1 MPYVREWLRAAR
13 GWRLAAVFTGA
24 ALLLGTNVVMAT
36 VERLQSAT
44 REVRWL
50 RGRIADK
57 RDLVEQQRQE
67 IAQLAASVDRLTRT
81 ATSLYERSRDAR
93 RLAHMEESRG
103 PATSGG
109 IQAAAL
115 ETGRALVSD
124 DTARSLDQL
133 AWLDSQL
140 ASTGDSLAVL
150 TALLKER
157 DDRATN
163 SGTAPSIWPVR
174 GEVTSNFGVRNS
186 PWGEGREVHPGVD
199 IRAPYGTP
207 VDAAGDGEVV
217 FSGRDPGYG
226 ALVIIDHGRQLRT
239 LYGHLSA
246 IYVREGQHVRR
257 GQTIAAIGA
266 SGRATGAHL
275 HYEVRL
281 ADAPVNPTRYLT
293 D

>member
-1 MPYVREWLRAAR
+1 MPHVREWLRAAR
-13 GWRLAAVFTGA
+13 GWRLAAVLTGA
-24 ALLLGTNVVMAT
+24 ALLLGTNVVVST
-36 VERLQSAT
+36 IGRLRSTT

-57 RDLVEQQRQE
+57 RDVMDQQRQE

-81 ATSLYERSRDAR
+81 ATTLYERSRDAR

-109 IQAAAL
+109 VQAAAL
-115 ETGRALVSD
+115 ETGRTLVSD

-140 ASTGDSLAVL
+140 ASTGDSIAVIS
-150 TALLKER
+150 ALLKER
-157 DDRATN
+157 DERAE
-163 SGTAPSIWPVR
+163 SGTAPSLWPVR
-174 GEVTSNFGVRNS
+174 GEVTSAFGARMS
-186 PWGEGREVHPGVD
+186 PWGEGREIHPGID
-199 IRAPYGTP
+199 IRAPYGAP
-207 VDAAGDGEVV
+207 VDAAGDGEVA
-217 FSGRDPGYG
+217 FAGRDPGYG
-226 ALVIIDHGRQLRT
+226 ALVIIDHGHDIRT

-246 IYVREGQHVRR
+246 IYVRGGQHVRR

-293 D
+293 N